1 METEYPLLFDFTK
14 KVLLKIKGQF
24 PQYNINGDQNL
35 WIVKPG
41 HQSRG
46 RGITVLNKYYDILK
60 YIKEGKGRHW
70 VVQKYI
76 ETPLIIHKKK
86 FDIRQWVLVT
96 DWNPLTV
103 YLY

>member
-1 METEYPLLFDFTK
+1 MFRDKDKIKKPEVLDMDSEYPLLLDFTK
-14 KVLLKIKGQF
+14 KVLLKLKNQF
-24 PQYNINGDQNL
+24 TQYNINGDQNL

-46 RGITVLNKYYDILK
+46 RGITVLSKYNEILK

-76 ETPLIIHKKK
+76 ENPLIINKKK
-86 FDIRQWVLVT
+86 FDIR
-96 DWNPLTV
+96 
-103 YLY
+103 